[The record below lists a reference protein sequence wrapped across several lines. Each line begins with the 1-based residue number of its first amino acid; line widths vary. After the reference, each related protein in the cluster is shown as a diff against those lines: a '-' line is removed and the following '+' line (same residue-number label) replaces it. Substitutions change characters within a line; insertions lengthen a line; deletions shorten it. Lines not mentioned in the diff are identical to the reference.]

1 MKKLKKLTLVEG
13 TRVLSKP
20 EMKHLQGGETFY
32 YCHCLGIPVHEGCG
46 NVVTLKEQKEDLHK
60 DCPKITQRLP
70 KGCTKHIGINHAE
83 PKHNNQTIE

>member
-32 YCHCLGIPVHEGCG
+32 YCHCLGNTGQGVEVASCAACSKLCG
-46 NVVTLKEQKEDLHK
+46 TAGMQNCNSVTV
-60 DCPKITQRLP
+60 
-70 KGCTKHIGINHAE
+70 
-83 PKHNNQTIE
+83 